1 MSEHIQQI
9 ISISTENLSVSVP
22 TVQAFFDE
30 QSNTFSYVVSDPVTG
45 QCAIIDSVLN
55 YDAAAV
61 RTTTTLADHI
71 ITYIEQEHL
80 QVEWILE
87 THVHADH
94 LSAAQYLKSKLGGK
108 VAIGQQIETVQE
120 VFSKIYDID
129 GDKLIQ
135 QQPFDYLFKADE
147 VLHIGQLRGQII
159 ATPGHTPACVSYV
172 IGDAVF
178 VGDTLFMHDYGTARC
193 DFPQGDAA
201 QLFDSVQRLYCLPDE
216 YRMFLCHDYLPKDR
230 SEYQC
235 ETSIGVQK
243 AKNTHIKFDSDKQT
257 FIEMRNKRDAKL
269 SLPKL
274 MLPAIQIN
282 MKAGHMPEPNAKG
295 QRYLKLPLNYF

>member
-1 MSEHIQQI
+1 MSEQVPQMSHSTQCLGV
-9 ISISTENLSVSVP
+9 SIP
-22 TVQAFFDE
+22 QVQAFFDA
-30 QSNTFSYVVSDPVTG
+30 QSKTFSYVVSDPFTA

-61 RTTTTLADHI
+61 RTMTTLADQI
-71 ITYIEQEHL
+71 IAYIEQRHL

-108 VAIGQQIETVQE
+108 VAIGQQIEIVQQ
-120 VFSKIYDID
+120 VFATIYDMD
-129 GDKLIQ
+129 VDALIQ

-147 VLHIGQLRGQII
+147 VFQIGQLQAQVI

-201 QLFDSVQRLYCLPDE
+201 QLYDSVQRLYLLPDE
-216 YRMFLCHDYLPKDR
+216 YRVFLCHDYLPQSR

-235 ETSIGVQK
+235 ETNIGVQK
-243 AKNTHIKFDSDKQT
+243 TKNIHIQYDSDKQS
-257 FIEMRNKRDAKL
+257 FIEMRNQRDAKL

-274 MLPAIQIN
+274 MLAAIQIN
-282 MKAGHMPEPNAKG
+282 MKAGELPEANAKG
-295 QRYLKLPLNYF
+295 QRYLKLPLNHF

>member
-1 MSEHIQQI
+1 MSEQVPQMSHSTQCLGV
-9 ISISTENLSVSVP
+9 SIP
-22 TVQAFFDE
+22 QVQAFFDA
-30 QSNTFSYVVSDPVTG
+30 QSKTFSYVVSDLFTA

-61 RTTTTLADHI
+61 RTTTTLADQI
-71 ITYIEQEHL
+71 IAYIEQRHL

-108 VAIGQQIETVQE
+108 VAIGQQIEIVQQ
-120 VFSKIYDID
+120 VFATIYDMD
-129 GDKLIQ
+129 VDALIQ

-147 VLHIGQLRGQII
+147 VFQIGQLKAQVI

-178 VGDTLFMHDYGTARC
+178 VGDTLFMPDYGTARC

-201 QLFDSVQRLYCLPDE
+201 QLYDSVQRLYRLPDE
-216 YRMFLCHDYLPKDR
+216 YRVFLCHDYLPEHR

-235 ETSIGVQK
+235 ETSMGVQK
-243 AKNTHIKFDSDKQT
+243 TKNIHIQYDSDKQS
-257 FIEMRNKRDAKL
+257 FIEMRNQRDAKL

-274 MLPAIQIN
+274 MLAAIQIN
-282 MKAGHMPEPNAKG
+282 MKAGELPEANAKG
-295 QRYLKLPLNYF
+295 QRYLKLPLNHF

>member
-1 MSEHIQQI
+1 MSEQVPQMSHSTQCLGV
-9 ISISTENLSVSVP
+9 SIP
-22 TVQAFFDE
+22 QVQAFFDA
-30 QSNTFSYVVSDPVTG
+30 QSKTFSYVVSDPFTA

-61 RTTTTLADHI
+61 RTTTTLADQI
-71 ITYIEQEHL
+71 IAYIEQRHL

-108 VAIGQQIETVQE
+108 VAIGQQIEIVQQ
-120 VFSKIYDID
+120 VFATIYDMD
-129 GDKLIQ
+129 VDALIQ

-147 VLHIGQLRGQII
+147 VFQIGQLKAQVI

-201 QLFDSVQRLYCLPDE
+201 QLYDSVQRLYRLPDE
-216 YRMFLCHDYLPKDR
+216 YRVFLCHDYLPQSR

-235 ETSIGVQK
+235 ETNIGVQK
-243 AKNTHIKFDSDKQT
+243 TKNIHIQYDSDKQS
-257 FIEMRNKRDAKL
+257 FIEMRNQRDAKL

-274 MLPAIQIN
+274 MLAAIQIN
-282 MKAGHMPEPNAKG
+282 MKAGQLPEANAKG
-295 QRYLKLPLNYF
+295 QRYLKLPLNHF

>member
-1 MSEHIQQI
+1 MSKHIQQQ
-9 ISISTENLSVSVP
+9 SISTERLDINFPQVH
-22 TVQAFFDE
+22 AFFDE
-30 QSNTFSYVVSDPVTG
+30 QTHTFSYVVSDPVTAK
-45 QCAIIDSVLN
+45 CAIIDSVLN
-55 YDAAAV
+55 YDASAV
-61 RTTTTLADHI
+61 RTTTTLADEI
-71 ITYIEQEHL
+71 IAYIEEQHL

-94 LSAAQYLKSKLGGK
+94 LSAAQYVKSKLGGK
-108 VAIGQQIETVQE
+108 VAIGQQIEKVQRI
-120 VFSKIYDID
+120 FSKIYDMD
-129 GDKLIQ
+129 ADTLVQ

-147 VLHIGQLRGQII
+147 LFQIGQLSGQVI

-172 IGDAVF
+172 IGEAVF

-201 QLFDSVQRLYCLPDE
+201 QLFDSVQRLYGLPDE
-216 YRMFLCHDYLPKDR
+216 YRVFLCHDYLPEHR

-235 ETSIGVQK
+235 ETSIGEQK
-243 AKNTHIKFDSDKQT
+243 AKNIHIRYDSDKQT

-282 MKAGHMPEPNAKG
+282 MKAGQLPKANTRG